1 MTNFQPSSLSVRNEV
16 RKFLEKHTKPGDR
29 LLIAVSGGFDSLAL
43 AHLVQNLGEEFGVLV
58 GALTVDHSLQEQSH
72 VWAEQTVSRL
82 KDFGILDATSR
93 RVQVDIESPDGL
105 EAAARDARHQALQL
119 FASDFGATA
128 ILMAHTLDDQA
139 ETVLLRLAQGASTQS
154 IAAMRQ
160 IHGNVWRPLLNVR
173 RADLRTYLRDLNI
186 EAIDDPHNYDR
197 RFTRVRVREELLP
210 LLTEVLGKDVVN
222 SLART
227 ALLAG
232 IDSDTLDQLTDTL
245 YKEVVISSEVQ
256 CDRLKPQMPAI
267 QLRIVHRW
275 LRELGCPRFSHEHV
289 EGLLRLAVENHL
301 KGPFRVPGFEIQ
313 KDSGTLRAVRSTD
326 G

>member
-1 MTNFQPSSLSVRNEV
+1 MTNFQPSSLSVLNEV

-43 AHLVQNLGEEFGVLV
+43 AHMAQNLGEDLGISIS
-58 GALTVDHSLQEQSH
+58 ALTVDHSLQEQSH
-72 VWAEQTVSRL
+72 AWAEQTVRRL
-82 KDFGILDATSR
+82 KNFGILDATSR

-105 EAAARDARHQALQL
+105 ESAARSARYQALQEY
-119 FASDFGATA
+119 ATEIGAVA
-128 ILMAHTLDDQA
+128 ILVAHTLDDQA
-139 ETVLLRLAQGASTQS
+139 ETVLLRLAQGGSTQS

-160 IHGNVWRPLLNVR
+160 IHGNVWRPFLNVR

-186 EAIDDPHNYDR
+186 DAIDDPHNYDR

-232 IDSDTLDQLTDTL
+232 IDSDTLDALTDKP
-245 YKEVVISSEVQ
+245 YEKAVISSEVQ
-256 CDRLKPQMPAI
+256 CERLRMELPAV

-289 EGLLRLAVENHL
+289 EGILRLALENHR
-301 KGPFRVPGFEIQ
+301 KGPLRVPGFEIQ